1 MKLPVA
7 PGEKIL
13 AKIVI
18 KIAVALLKLFL
29 KVEENILDL
38 KINCS
43 KWVKKFMELLE
54 YLAL

>member
-1 MKLPVA
+1 VKLPVA